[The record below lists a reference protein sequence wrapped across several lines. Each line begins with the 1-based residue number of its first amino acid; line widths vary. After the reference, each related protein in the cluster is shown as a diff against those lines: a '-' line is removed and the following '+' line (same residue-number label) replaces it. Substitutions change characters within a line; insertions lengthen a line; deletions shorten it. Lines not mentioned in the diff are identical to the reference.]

1 MPAFVARRLEGLRA
15 PAVFTYRDDEVS
27 VASLP
32 QRMLGGLRPG
42 GGSGRRGPSAMWPTA
57 SRCVDLRL
65 GAFVR

>member
-32 QRMLGGLRPG
+32 QRVLGGLRPG
-42 GGSGRRGPSAMWPTA
+42 EGSGRRGPSAM
-57 SRCVDLRL
+57 
-65 GAFVR
+65 